1 MIVIIVLGTPYGLS
15 YDDYE
20 DYYNYDVND
29 NNIDNIVMIPQFIT
43 QPLNMVRKT
52 SWNMHVLQRIFTLK
66 YIFKIENKKF
76 VFISQD

>member
-15 YDDYE
+15 YDDYD

-43 QPLNMVRKT
+43 QPLNMVRKNLYMCF
-52 SWNMHVLQRIFTLK
+52 SRTLK
-66 YIFKIENKKF
+66 II
-76 VFISQD
+76 

>member
-15 YDDYE
+15 YDDYD

-43 QPLNMVRKT
+43 QPLNMVRKNLCMCF
-52 SWNMHVLQRIFTLK
+52 SRTLK
-66 YIFKIENKKF
+66 II
-76 VFISQD
+76 

>member
-15 YDDYE
+15 YDDYD

-43 QPLNMVRKT
+43 QPLNMVRKNLYMCF
-52 SWNMHVLQRIFTLK
+52 SRTLK
-66 YIFKIENKKF
+66 IILRLF
-76 VFISQD
+76 VFISQN